1 MRTRRVL
8 YTPEPW
14 VAYPE
19 TEFLMQ
25 KVLLGK
31 TGLEVTRLGAGLS
44 QIGLKLDSSQFKQA
58 GQALNAYLDAGVN
71 FLDTAPCYR
80 QSQAAI
86 GEFVSH
92 RRDEYVLAT
101 KAGHHPDGYHLLT
114 GRPWSG
120 PTIRE
125 SIERSLRTL
134 RTDYVDIL
142 QLHSPV
148 RAVRAVLERGEAVE
162 ELLKLK
168 AEGKTRFIGLSG
180 EGGAAAWAVENPV
193 FDTLQTTYNLIDQ
206 ASGPIIEKAAAL
218 GMGVIIKRPVANAVW
233 GRTEPPLAGEGDWGE
248 FGAMVGYQQRY
259 LSMTEEGQ
267 LPGAPDDPV
276 ELAMGFV
283 LSNENVHTAIVG
295 SQNPAHIQDNVD
307 MVERGLSLAP
317 AVMADLQRRH
327 DDVGW
332 FWDTLG

>member
-1 MRTRRVL
+1 
-8 YTPEPW
+8 
-14 VAYPE
+14 
-19 TEFLMQ
+19 
-25 KVLLGK
+25 VLLGK

-44 QIGLKLDSSQFKQA
+44 QIGLKLDSSQFEQA
-58 GQALNAYLDAGVN
+58 GRALNAYLDAGVN

-92 RRDEYVLAT
+92 RRDEFVLAT

-125 SIERSLRTL
+125 SIERSLKTL
-134 RTDYVDIL
+134 RTEYVDIL
-142 QLHSPV
+142 QLHSPG
-148 RAVRAVLERGEAVE
+148 RAVLERGEAVE

-168 AEGKTRFIGLSG
+168 DEGKTRFIGLSG
-180 EGGAAAWAVENPV
+180 EGGAAEWAIQNPV

-206 ASGPIIEKAAAL
+206 ASHSIIERAAAL
-218 GMGVIIKRPVANAVW
+218 GMGVIIKRPIANGVW

-248 FGAMVGYQQRY
+248 FGAMVGYHQRY
-259 LSMTEEGQ
+259 LAMTQEGP
-267 LPGAPDDPV
+267 LAGAPEDPV
-276 ELAMGFV
+276 ALAMGFV
-283 LSNENVHTAIVG
+283 LANKNVHTAIVG
-295 SQNPAHIQDNVD
+295 SQNPAHIQGNVD
-307 MVERGLSLAP
+307 MFERGLSLDP
-317 AVMADLQRRH
+317 AVVADLRRRH